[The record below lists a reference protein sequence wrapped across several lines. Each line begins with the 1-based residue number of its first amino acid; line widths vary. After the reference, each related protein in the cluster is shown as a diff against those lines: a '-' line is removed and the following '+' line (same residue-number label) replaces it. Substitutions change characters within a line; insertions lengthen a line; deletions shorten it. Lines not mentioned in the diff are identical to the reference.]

1 MHSDAFR
8 CIQMHSDAF
17 RCIQMHSD
25 AFRCIQC
32 LLLVLKDSETREDSF
47 EDCVAAP
54 GPGPMAD
61 ASPLS
66 VHIANSPDGS
76 RTHGWVP
83 RHAQT
88 GEPRAT
94 ICHNVDPWIIMDHHG
109 SKLSELF
116 DSQGMF
122 EATQRTR
129 C

>member
-1 MHSDAFR
+1 MAL
-8 CIQMHSDAF
+8 
-17 RCIQMHSD
+17 HSD

-32 LLLVLKDSETREDSF
+32 LLLVLKDREDSF

-94 ICHNVDPWIIMDHHG
+94 MWIHGSSWIIMDPSFQSFLIRKGCLKLHNAPGAETTLEAALQEKWSTDTHG
-109 SKLSELF
+109 Y
-116 DSQGMF
+116 
-122 EATQRTR
+122 TQ
-129 C
+129 